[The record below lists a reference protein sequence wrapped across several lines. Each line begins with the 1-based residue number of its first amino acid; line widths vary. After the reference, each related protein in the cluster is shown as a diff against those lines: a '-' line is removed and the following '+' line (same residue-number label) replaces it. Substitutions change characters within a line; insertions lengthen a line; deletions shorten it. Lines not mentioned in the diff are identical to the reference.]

1 MSPSLSAGRK
11 KLCNQS
17 KTDATDIIAVIVN
30 MDINV
35 VMAMELDSISVS
47 SPIFSAVISGRLPAG
62 TAAIRHT
69 ARVASVLKPVK
80 YIITTKMIGTIIIRI
95 TIYSH
100 ILIFLNDLK
109 KLDLA
114 MDTPSRV
121 MDINTVALPTYSI
134 VFEMMGGK
142 VISNQNTTRLNTA
155 IMVPM
160 LNIARRGCL
169 DAILIFDVVFLLI
182 SSDSSR
188 SL

>member
-1 MSPSLSAGRK
+1 MNSFQLKVSFILFIVIFLWQYYS
-11 KLCNQS
+11 NIE
-17 KTDATDIIAVIVN
+17 TTDIIAVIVKI
-30 MDINV
+30 DINV

-62 TAAIRHT
+62 TASIRHT
-69 ARVASVLKPVK
+69 AKVASVLKPVK
-80 YIITTKMIGTIIIRI
+80 YMTATKMIGTIIIRI

-142 VISNQNTTRLNTA
+142 VISNQNTKRLSMA
-155 IMVPM
+155 IIVPM
-160 LNIARRGCL
+160 LNMARNGCL
-169 DAILIFDVVFLLI
+169 CPLGSASADRLV
-182 SSDSSR
+182 
-188 SL
+188 